1 MPPKSPRHPHLL
13 LALTFVG
20 YIALGLPDTLVGI
33 AWPAMRADFAL
44 PLSALGPLY
53 IATTAGYVAA
63 SSATG
68 MLLARMGI
76 GTLLAGSC
84 LITGLALFGYTVAPS
99 WAVLVALGLLT
110 GFGGGAIDAAIN
122 THAAVHYSARL
133 VNVLH
138 AFWGIGAALG
148 PALMTATL
156 VRGYDWRNGYWVVV
170 AVEIALALAFISTR
184 KQWPPPVVH
193 HPDHRPAGLPE
204 TLRLG
209 RVRLALLVFLLYTGC
224 EAAAGAWVF
233 SLLYE
238 ARNLAAT
245 SAGTAVSLYW
255 CGLFASRVG
264 YALLPARTRPT
275 AVIAASIV
283 AALIGMAIVALG
295 VHPVVDIAAIA
306 LVGFASGPIFP
317 CMIAT
322 TPGRLGPRHTANAVG
337 AQVSTAA
344 VGVAVFPALCGVL
357 AQALGLESIPIFLAA
372 CWLLLLATYAALERM
387 GHAEP

>member
-1 MPPKSPRHPHLL
+1 
-13 LALTFVG
+13 
-20 YIALGLPDTLVGI
+20 I

-44 PLSALGPLY
+44 PLSALGSLY

-156 VRGYDWRNGYWVVV
+156 ARGYDWRNGYW
-170 AVEIALALAFISTR
+170 
-184 KQWPPPVVH
+184 
-193 HPDHRPAGLPE
+193 
-204 TLRLG
+204 
-209 RVRLALLVFLLYTGC
+209 
-224 EAAAGAWVF
+224 
-233 SLLYE
+233 
-238 ARNLAAT
+238 
-245 SAGTAVSLYW
+245 
-255 CGLFASRVG
+255 
-264 YALLPARTRPT
+264 
-275 AVIAASIV
+275 
-283 AALIGMAIVALG
+283 
-295 VHPVVDIAAIA
+295 
-306 LVGFASGPIFP
+306 
-317 CMIAT
+317 
-322 TPGRLGPRHTANAVG
+322 
-337 AQVSTAA
+337 
-344 VGVAVFPALCGVL
+344 
-357 AQALGLESIPIFLAA
+357 
-372 CWLLLLATYAALERM
+372 
-387 GHAEP
+387 